1 VLLHFAAW
9 VTTNLH
15 AYLTTPPPEIIM
27 ADLSTSGV
35 VREIL
40 TGDPEMPT
48 DEVIRRA
55 MAQGL
60 RVTEEQIRKSI
71 NNQRNP
77 IRAKVAAAKLA
88 PKAARE
94 PAPAKAAPAKAA
106 PAKAAP
112 AKAAPAKAAPAKAA
126 SAAAAP
132 APEPPGLAA
141 VLNNVALVNEVVGLC
156 AGVENARRT
165 AEAVQTC
172 GGLEAFLQHLALVAT
187 IRGGE
192 PAK

>member
-1 VLLHFAAW
+1 
-9 VTTNLH
+9 
-15 AYLTTPPPEIIM
+15 M

-60 RVTEEQIRKSI
+60 RVTEEQIRKSV

-77 IRAKVAAAKLA
+77 IRAKVAAAK
-88 PKAARE
+88 AARE
-94 PAPAKAAPAKAA
+94 PVPPKVAPPKV
-106 PAKAAP
+106 
-112 AKAAPAKAAPAKAA
+112 A

-132 APEPPGLAA
+132 APEPSGLAA

-192 PAK
+192 PAR